1 MQARAS
7 SKSTR
12 TSSSSLD
19 KQSHSSKHAE
29 TSSPSSTIG
38 MPMNTSSVLQL
49 QRTIGNKAVTRMM
62 SQGQQ
67 AAPVTSMGLPVI
79 QRKLVAQFS
88 DSLKRSATT
97 SDLLHAFELI
107 GMKSQILAA
116 RANAGVNPMTFN
128 AVLEQEIDEADFTV
142 QLAKDKFEQS
152 RDQISQIA
160 SNVLQKL
167 YLDPSVSNDDGENDI
182 FYDAVEDHPSKEDI
196 LPRLDDLKSH
206 MHILPGDMKTRLLS
220 YYSMAS
226 LSKPETLLTIDTG
239 AIDEMELYVLDYSKS
254 ILQEVQ
260 RLTSRIAQDTM
271 LAELAPQLQD
281 FLNTYLYV
289 KAEDLSVFPLME
301 LSDNL
306 AFLSRR
312 IEILEADFN
321 AEPKPEVYIHKDA
334 TDEALDKYVSMVH
347 NNWNAGRNNPT
358 RDTPAKHTHVDGYS
372 TSMIFSMQN
381 GSKDLYIH
389 GVAAFHMDSNMSSS
403 EARSAS
409 EMEDRSQML
418 GDFIPYMPS
427 GTSWITKEQWYI
439 NKIKQYFTVEFL

>member
-1 MQARAS
+1 MQARVS

-12 TSSSSLD
+12 ASSSSLE
-19 KQSHSSKHAE
+19 KQ
-29 TSSPSSTIG
+29 SPSSKNADQPSPYG
-38 MPMNTSSVLQL
+38 MSMNTASVLQL

-62 SQGQQ
+62 SQQH
-67 AAPVTSMGLPVI
+67 AVPTTSMGQPVI
-79 QRKLVAQFS
+79 QRKLVAQYS

-97 SDLLHAFELI
+97 SDLLQAFELI
-107 GMKSQILAA
+107 GMKNQILSAK
-116 RANAGVNPMTFN
+116 ANAGVNPFTFN
-128 AVLEQEIDEADFTV
+128 AVLEQEIDEADFIV
-142 QLAKDKFEQS
+142 HLAKDKFEQS
-152 RDQISQIA
+152 RVQISQIA

-167 YLDPSVSNDDGENDI
+167 YLDPSISNDDGENDI
-182 FYDAVEDHPSKEDI
+182 FYDAVEDHTSKGEI
-196 LPRLDDLKSH
+196 LPRLEELKTH
-206 MHILPGDMKTRLLS
+206 MHIFPGDMKTRLLN

-226 LSKPETLLTIDTG
+226 LSKQDTPLTVDMA
-239 AIDEMELYVLDYSKS
+239 AIDEMELYVLDYSKH
-254 ILQEVQ
+254 ILQEVK
-260 RLTSRIAQDTM
+260 RLNGRIEQDAT

-281 FLNTYLYV
+281 YLNTFIYV
-289 KAEDLSVFPLME
+289 KAEDLSAFSLKEV
-301 LSDNL
+301 SDNL

-312 IEILEADFN
+312 LDILEADFI
-321 AEPKPEVYIHKDA
+321 AEPKPEVYIHQDA

-381 GSKDLYIH
+381 GNKDLYIH

-409 EMEDRSQML
+409 DMEDRSQTL
-418 GDFIPYMPS
+418 ANFIPYMPS
-427 GTSWITKEQWYI
+427 GTSWITKEQWYL

>member
-1 MQARAS
+1 MHARAS

-12 TSSSSLD
+12 TSSSSSD
-19 KQSHSSKHAE
+19 KQSHSSQNADQSS
-29 TSSPSSTIG
+29 TSSIG

-49 QRTIGNKAVTRMM
+49 QRTIGNKAVTRML

-67 AAPVTSMGLPVI
+67 AMPATSIGQPVI
-79 QRKLVAQFS
+79 QRKLVAQFNE
-88 DSLKRSATT
+88 SLKRSATT
-97 SDLLHAFELI
+97 SDLLQAFELI
-107 GMKSQILAA
+107 GMKNQILAA
-116 RANAGVNPMTFN
+116 KANAGVNPLTFH

-152 RDQISQIA
+152 RDQISQLA

-167 YLDPSVSNDDGENDI
+167 YLDPSVSSDDGENDI
-182 FYDAVEDHPSKEDI
+182 FYDAVEDHTSKEDI
-196 LPRLDDLKSH
+196 LPRLEDLKSH
-206 MHILPGDMKTRLLS
+206 MHILPGEMKTRLLS

-226 LSKPETLLTIDTG
+226 LSKPDTLLTIDTA

-281 FLNTYLYV
+281 YLNGYLYV
-289 KAEDLSVFPLME
+289 KAEDLSAFPLKE
-301 LSDNL
+301 VSDNL

-312 IEILEADFN
+312 LEILEADFN

-381 GSKDLYIH
+381 GSKVLYIH

-403 EARSAS
+403 DARSAS
-409 EMEDRSQML
+409 EMEDRSQTL

-427 GTSWITKEQWYI
+427 GTSWITKEQWYL